1 MLYVGEGFKRV
12 GGLAGKWVS
21 LRSALRWHLCI
32 APHANVRLHLEI
44 TRFTLQ
50 SAYGKD
56 YSHLRSKLYPLVRR
70 TLNFPG
76 SEPVL
81 ETQIRVIPSFSTLTV
96 MKFGAKKFFV
106 VGTVQS
112 ICRIKH
118 PITH

>member
-1 MLYVGEGFKRV
+1 MA
-12 GGLAGKWVS
+12 LAIQKIIKWN
-21 LRSALRWHLCI
+21 LI
-32 APHANVRLHLEI
+32 
-44 TRFTLQ
+44 
-50 SAYGKD
+50 
-56 YSHLRSKLYPLVRR
+56 SHNKA
-70 TLNFPG
+70 TTKNQIPG